1 MDATLETNEPTVAAE
16 SAPPSEE
23 NATPGSVVDVVA
35 QETSTPVPEEEKN
48 ATATTSKGSASPPRR
63 PLTRSQTGTV
73 PKRRARDD
81 SDHIVETKKRTSAP
95 RKKQKTSSSS
105 STDSAPAPTQD
116 ASSTPSPSDSA
127 PSPTREASLAAS
139 TSSAGGVAPSA
150 PANGQQLTFYHAAS
164 TFGEGQQLQ
173 ADLSRLPRSRATL
186 PTPIPNLTKKSRG
199 RRVPTQDTALNDPER
214 KDHRLYVC
222 TVDGCGKCFHR
233 GEHLKRHIRS
243 IHTHEKPFKCTFPLC
258 QKYFN
263 RHDNLLQH
271 LKVHRE
277 PVPKDAADV
286 EDHVKQPVSAPPP
299 QRQSAPSQSSSSTS
313 PPASYHHRR
322 RSYSPIRM
330 PEPESPIA
338 PQVPRTIYNA
348 FPMGTMGPM
357 SGPTYPSYPSS
368 IAFSQ
373 ATNSISLLADMA
385 ISSLR
390 TEIPQSPLD
399 ARTSALRS
407 NPY

>member
-1 MDATLETNEPTVAAE
+1 MSTLEPYLSTSLLMAHVQ
-16 SAPPSEE
+16 
-23 NATPGSVVDVVA
+23 
-35 QETSTPVPEEEKN
+35 QETSTPAPEEEKN
-48 ATATTSKGSASPPRR
+48 VTATTSKGSASPPRR

-164 TFGEGQQLQ
+164 TSGEGQQLQ

-243 IHTHEKPFKCTFPLC
+243 IHTHEKRKLSTFWIVPSLAVLIPFSV
-258 QKYFN
+258 YFY
-263 RHDNLLQH
+263 Q
-271 LKVHRE
+271 
-277 PVPKDAADV
+277 
-286 EDHVKQPVSAPPP
+286 
-299 QRQSAPSQSSSSTS
+299 QRSNAHFRCAKSISTDTTTSSSTS
-313 PPASYHHRR
+313 KCIGNLYPKT
-322 RSYSPIRM
+322 
-330 PEPESPIA
+330 
-338 PQVPRTIYNA
+338 PRT
-348 FPMGTMGPM
+348 
-357 SGPTYPSYPSS
+357 
-368 IAFSQ
+368 
-373 ATNSISLLADMA
+373 
-385 ISSLR
+385 LR
-390 TEIPQSPLD
+390 TM
-399 ARTSALRS
+399 
-407 NPY
+407 